1 MSALQKFTYG
11 MFLLTAQEAGKDN
24 GCVVNTVMQVS
35 SQPARVA
42 VCMFK
47 KNLTHDMVLRTG
59 LFNLCCFSTD
69 AEFELFRRFGMQSG
83 RKIDKFQD
91 LTSLERGRNGLY
103 LLTQGVNSSLC
114 ARVTDSVD
122 LDDHTLFIAEVTE
135 SHIIS
140 QVPSCTFDDYQTH
153 ISSHKNIPSALRW
166 VCRSVTSSKINSPFS
181 RGTGTFRF
189 PYLLSFRNYLR
200 KQGVSESPYNPVM
213 FEREARVIELL
224 ISEGFLD

>member
-11 MFLLTAQEAGKDN
+11 MFLLTAQEEGRDN

-35 SQPARVA
+35 SHPPRIA

-69 AEFELFRRFGMQSG
+69 AEIELFRRFGQQSG

-91 LTSLERGRNGLY
+91 LSYLERSKNGLY
-103 LLTQGVNSSLC
+103 LLTQGVNSGLC

-135 SHIIS
+135 SRVIS
-140 QVPSCTFDDYQTH
+140 QVPSCTFDHYQTH
-153 ISSHKNIPSALRW
+153 ILPRKNISTP
-166 VCRSVTSSKINSPFS
+166 T
-181 RGTGTFRF
+181 
-189 PYLLSFRNYLR
+189 
-200 KQGVSESPYNPVM
+200 
-213 FEREARVIELL
+213 
-224 ISEGFLD
+224 

>member
-1 MSALQKFTYG
+1 MSALHRFTYG
-11 MFLLTAQEAGKDN
+11 MFLLTAQEGGKDN

-35 SQPARVA
+35 SHPVRIA

-69 AEFELFRRFGMQSG
+69 AEFELFRRFGLQSG
-83 RKIDKFQD
+83 RKTDKFQG
-91 LTSLERGRNGLY
+91 LSCLERSENGLY

-122 LDDHTLFIAEVTE
+122 LDDHTLFIAEVTD

-140 QVPSCTFDDYQTH
+140 QVPSCTFDYYQKH
-153 ISSHKNIPSALRW
+153 IHPRKSGTASS
-166 VCRSVTSSKINSPFS
+166 
-181 RGTGTFRF
+181 
-189 PYLLSFRNYLR
+189 
-200 KQGVSESPYNPVM
+200 
-213 FEREARVIELL
+213 
-224 ISEGFLD
+224 